1 MLKRLLF
8 LFILIAACQREAV
21 PPPGPPMKEGAPPMP
36 MTTSPTATMATSAQ
50 PQKLTGFQT
59 PESVLYDADQDVYFV
74 SNINGQPTAA
84 DDNGFISRIN
94 PDTLQNDLKWIDA
107 AKPDIIL
114 NAPKG
119 MAILGDNLYVADLVV
134 VRRFDRK
141 TGQPKGEIA
150 IPGSTFLNDLAS
162 DGKAL
167 YVTDSGLKAGANG
180 FEPTG
185 SDAVWKIVNDKPQK
199 LASGSDLNRPNGV
212 EVVDGKV
219 WVVSFGANEL
229 YQIDKGKKTNV
240 TKIPKGS
247 LDGLVHMG
255 DGSFLVTSWDGKTVY
270 RGKPGGTFAPVVE
283 NVDSPADIGYDAKR
297 HRLLVPHFMENVV
310 TIHSLQ

>member
-84 DDNGFISRIN
+84 DDNGFVSRIN

-229 YQIDKGKKTNV
+229 YQIDKGKKT
-240 TKIPKGS
+240 
-247 LDGLVHMG
+247 
-255 DGSFLVTSWDGKTVY
+255 
-270 RGKPGGTFAPVVE
+270 
-283 NVDSPADIGYDAKR
+283 
-297 HRLLVPHFMENVV
+297 
-310 TIHSLQ
+310 